1 MFIHNSFQIIY
12 TYEFVRTVHVTN
24 GVRQGG
30 VLSPYFGCIFYDLF
44 LELNNIKAECCIGE
58 VLLNHLMFQEG
69 IHAEIAC
76 PITFAVGKAVDSE
89 VPSSDSDS
97 NSWQFRLSDSDSNSD
112 SDSGPTPTFSCIS
125 YLK

>member
-76 PITFAVGKAVDSE
+76 PITLVVVLCTTCRGYPVLIVIRFIV
-89 VPSSDSDS
+89 
-97 NSWQFRLSDSDSNSD
+97 
-112 SDSGPTPTFSCIS
+112 TT
-125 YLK
+125 YLL

>member
-24 GVRQGG
+24 GVRQGRDIESIL
-30 VLSPYFGCIFYDLF
+30 VGCIFDDLF
-44 LELNNIKAECCIGE
+44 LELNNIKTGCCIGE

-76 PITFAVGKAVDSE
+76 PITLVVGLCTTC
-89 VPSSDSDS
+89 
-97 NSWQFRLSDSDSNSD
+97 R
-112 SDSGPTPTFSCIS
+112 G
-125 YLK
+125 Y